1 MASFSEILYVL
12 YFKWPFCMGIVRFM
26 ENKSAKKLTDPLF
39 QWAVQE
45 KGYLDHPLDRNWL
58 PSGKQTVCY

>member
-1 MASFSEILYVL
+1 
-12 YFKWPFCMGIVRFM
+12 MGIVRFM